1 MSGISSGVHFSLR
14 HFSSAMAQ
22 HLSTVKIRFI
32 GGGFSG
38 TKCTKIVF
46 VFGRRWATLR
56 RSLRTPSRLG
66 GVKIRSPGNPKCSHN
81 AVRLRLNRLLNTGL

>member
-1 MSGISSGVHFSLR
+1 
-14 HFSSAMAQ
+14 MAQ

-38 TKCTKIVF
+38 TKCKKNRF
-46 VFGRRWATLR
+46 RFWPALGYLR
-56 RSLRTPSRLG
+56 RSLRTPSRLGG